1 MDNKFK
7 SSSRVRN
14 NAKPSSSSRSAE
26 LLGSQTSICF
36 PTQLKN
42 KNVSNKRMTSSEY
55 HINECTPNTNLHIAM
70 RKLNKKDP
78 ITKKKAL
85 EELIDDINYASLEEV
100 GQILSLWS
108 KIYLDLAHNP
118 AHNVRELTQEVQKV
132 LALKCKRMM
141 APYLKQLV
149 PVWLFSQFDNYAPAA
164 KIARSSFYDIFN
176 AKSNRIQEVCLHCQL
191 EILDHIQDILSWP
204 PKKFD
209 KQSTEDSS
217 LYHNL
222 IYGSLE
228 MLAFFTKHTKITEL
242 SSKSHI
248 ILRIILEHENF
259 WNYGK
264 RGSNMLRLHVD
275 EEEII
280 NEMKDQHVTGV
291 YKFSKIIKGERT
303 ITGQMVLTFDLYR
316 LPETVD
322 VAWYKVKVQPYIPSP
337 MRLSKDTATT
347 SPQNQNSNNLESSI
361 ITEATTLV
369 VPQNQQ
375 KEQPPKEQP
384 LKQQQPTTSNNA
396 NFSLASKNP
405 NPVAL
410 PSSTSQTNQ
419 TTMSPI
425 SLFTQTLLK
434 NNDYFIKSV
443 ENLDNPT
450 NLSADDLQH

>member
-1 MDNKFK
+1 
-7 SSSRVRN
+7 
-14 NAKPSSSSRSAE
+14 
-26 LLGSQTSICF
+26 
-36 PTQLKN
+36 
-42 KNVSNKRMTSSEY
+42 
-55 HINECTPNTNLHIAM
+55 
-70 RKLNKKDP
+70 
-78 ITKKKAL
+78 
-85 EELIDDINYASLEEV
+85 
-100 GQILSLWS
+100 
-108 KIYLDLAHNP
+108 
-118 AHNVRELTQEVQKV
+118 
-132 LALKCKRMM
+132 
-141 APYLKQLV
+141 
-149 PVWLFSQFDNYAPAA
+149 
-164 KIARSSFYDIFN
+164 
-176 AKSNRIQEVCLHCQL
+176 
-191 EILDHIQDILSWP
+191 
-204 PKKFD
+204 
-209 KQSTEDSS
+209 
-217 LYHNL
+217 
-222 IYGSLE
+222 
-228 MLAFFTKHTKITEL
+228 
-242 SSKSHI
+242 
-248 ILRIILEHENF
+248 
-259 WNYGK
+259 
-264 RGSNMLRLHVD
+264 HVD

-337 MRLSKDTATT
+337 MRCKRCQKLGHTIKRCERNPMCFICNLPPHDPEDCTRIQCANCEEEHPSSDKNCISKDIATT

-396 NFSLASKNP
+396 NFSLASENP

-425 SLFTQTLLK
+425 SLFTQNLLK

>member
-1 MDNKFK
+1 N
-7 SSSRVRN
+7 
-14 NAKPSSSSRSAE
+14 
-26 LLGSQTSICF
+26 
-36 PTQLKN
+36 
-42 KNVSNKRMTSSEY
+42 NVSLSKLSPFAIKKCIEAVSTEVDSISQLRDG
-55 HINECTPNTNLHIAM
+55 NLLVLTRNPQVAEKFLKIKTFSNLCLVNV
-70 RKLNKKDP
+70 KLHDTLNSVKGV
-78 ITKKKAL
+78 I
-85 EELIDDINYASLEEV
+85 
-100 GQILSLWS
+100 
-108 KIYLDLAHNP
+108 
-118 AHNVRELTQEVQKV
+118 
-132 LALKCKRMM
+132 
-141 APYLKQLV
+141 
-149 PVWLFSQFDNYAPAA
+149 YAP
-164 KIARSSFYDIFN
+164 
-176 AKSNRIQEVCLHCQL
+176 CL
-191 EILDHIQDILSWP
+191 
-204 PKKFD
+204 K
-209 KQSTEDSS
+209 
-217 LYHNL
+217 
-222 IYGSLE
+222 
-228 MLAFFTKHTKITEL
+228 
-242 SSKSHI
+242 
-248 ILRIILEHENF
+248 
-259 WNYGK
+259 
-264 RGSNMLRLHVD
+264 HVD

-337 MRLSKDTATT
+337 MRCKRCQKLGHTIKRCERNPMCFICNLPPHDPEDCTRIQCANCEEEHPSSDKNCSKFKEAKEILKIQTLEKCSVGEARRKYKSTVRLPPLRGPYSDIVRENETNPSSNAVSKDTATT

-375 KEQPPKEQP
+375 KEQPSKEQP

-396 NFSLASKNP
+396 NSSLASENP

-410 PSSTSQTNQ
+410 PSSTSQTIQ

-425 SLFTQTLLK
+425 SLFTQNLLK